1 MTLGAWSSP
10 TLIFLP
16 AGGAALLPSSTVLAR
31 PTTAIDD
38 RFLTADDDEDEIDI
52 VDLVGE
58 ILAESTAATLV
69 GAGSLAD
76 LLAVAEGLGI

>member
-1 MTLGAWSSP
+1 M
-10 TLIFLP
+10 
-16 AGGAALLPSSTVLAR
+16 PSSTVLAR

-38 RFLTADDDEDEIDI
+38 RFLTADDDDEDEIDM

-58 ILAESTAATLV
+58 ILAESTAATLLV